1 MIKEVKSY
9 YLICD
14 NCGETYVEYYCNYC
28 VWLEPSMA
36 IEYAK
41 ESDWI
46 EHEGKHY
53 CPSCYEVDEDDNV
66 IIKESEG
73 QEDETTV

>member
-9 YLICD
+9 SLICD
-14 NCGETYVEYYCNYC
+14 NCGETFVENYCNYS
-28 VWLEPSMA
+28 VWIDIDMA

-41 ESDWI
+41 DRDWI

-53 CPSCYEVDEDDNV
+53 CPECYEVDNDDNV
-66 IIKESEG
+66 IIKESEVSN
-73 QEDETTV
+73 E